1 MAMDSDVMLKMVL
14 LVLIALALVG
24 AMFTGG
30 D

>member
-1 MAMDSDVMLKMVL
+1 MAMDSDLMLKMVL

-24 AMFTGG
+24 AMCTGG